1 MDSEN
6 NLQACLSFFRE
17 RPVFDEILVQLRE
30 KYRSY
35 GRCAGSAQI
44 CVESEEAL
52 ADLEGFMRKNYH
64 GKKKVRITARQFAA
78 ALQESRFSEFELEE
92 LLENYFDEPLLSK
105 KEQQEAIKQSWQA
118 LIEESLDEAKS
129 RTSECWLKE
138 LLTAVLEQDA
148 SNKSLAFIRKQTRPA
163 EPGAEVRAFLNLGR
177 RILDS
182 LPAQP
187 ERYMAVFAAELT
199 GDPHAF
205 DRGRKEQ
212 AFLRILLDWM
222 QPQENDRQM
231 QPVIAEQK
239 RYLRAGLLIND
250 VSNYV
255 MTLGLRAWKRNGEEH
270 MGMKEFFAE
279 REPVQLPLSDI
290 ARWSEV
296 RCPNKRLYMVENPT
310 VYAVLCAHWQGKQ
323 ALACVG
329 GQPRLSMYEL
339 LDRLTPDTNVW
350 YAGDFDPEGLLIAEH
365 LARYYNGPFH
375 FWHMGVEDYHDSH
388 PVKPIN
394 DARLQKL
401 RRLSDPFLQRTAAAI
416 REQAVAGY
424 QENLLQRYV
433 GDIAQ

>member
-1 MDSEN
+1 M
-6 NLQACLSFFRE
+6 
-17 RPVFDEILVQLRE
+17 
-30 KYRSY
+30 
-35 GRCAGSAQI
+35 
-44 CVESEEAL
+44 
-52 ADLEGFMRKNYH
+52 
-64 GKKKVRITARQFAA
+64 
-78 ALQESRFSEFELEE
+78 
-92 LLENYFDEPLLSK
+92 
-105 KEQQEAIKQSWQA
+105 
-118 LIEESLDEAKS
+118 DEAKS

-279 REPVQLPLSDI
+279 REPVQLPLADI
-290 ARWSEV
+290 VRWSKV
-296 RCPNKRLYMVENPT
+296 RCPNDRLYMVENPT
-310 VYAVLCAHWQGKQ
+310 AYAVLCERWQGKQ

-329 GQPRLSMYEL
+329 GQPRLSVYEL
-339 LDRLTPDTNVW
+339 LGRLVPETEVW
-350 YAGDFDPEGLLIAEH
+350 YAGDFDPEGLLIAERLSCYYKGSFH
-365 LARYYNGPFH
+365 L
-375 FWHMGVEDYHDSH
+375 WHMRAEDYYASN
-388 PVKPIN
+388 PVKSL
-394 DARLQKL
+394 DDDRLKKL
-401 RRLSDPFLQRTAAAI
+401 ENLSDPMLRKTAEAIAEQR
-416 REQAVAGY
+416 VAGY
-424 QENLLQRYV
+424 QEKLLQRYID
-433 GDIAQ
+433 DIV